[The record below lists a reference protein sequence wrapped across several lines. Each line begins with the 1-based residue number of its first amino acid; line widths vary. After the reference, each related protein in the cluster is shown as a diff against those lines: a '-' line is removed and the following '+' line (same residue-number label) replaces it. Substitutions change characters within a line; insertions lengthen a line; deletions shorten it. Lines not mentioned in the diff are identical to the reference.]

1 MNVWLI
7 RAGRMAAALG
17 VWLLLGGWIGI
28 VLGVATY
35 AVAGRLL
42 RRVESPARRRE
53 REQIRADLPY
63 AADLLA
69 ATVRAGMPTDLALRT
84 VGTALAGPLGRR
96 FVQVADGL
104 RIGLEPG
111 DAWSVLRAGSESAR
125 LVEAVLRS
133 ADSGAAIARSV
144 ERVADATRAAAVAR
158 MESASSRLG
167 VLLVLPLGL
176 CFLPAFVF
184 AGIVPV
190 IAAEL
195 GGVLR

>member
-133 ADSGAAIARSV
+133 CPRRVGDPLHGSGDRCPAVGAAQDRFD
-144 ERVADATRAAAVAR
+144 ETCGFAA
-158 MESASSRLG
+158 
-167 VLLVLPLGL
+167 
-176 CFLPAFVF
+176 CT
-184 AGIVPV
+184 
-190 IAAEL
+190 
-195 GGVLR
+195 